1 MLIHKKLYM
10 SICKDTELEDV
21 EGLVPSLKITSSS
34 AASNRAL
41 LVILSLINK
50 VQIS

>member
-21 EGLVPSLKITSSS
+21 EGLVPSLKSQV
-34 AASNRAL
+34 RQL
-41 LVILSLINK
+41 L
-50 VQIS
+50 QIENFS